1 MDNNT
6 SPQVLAAKQR
16 QRALARWENDGG
28 ATACGPQA
36 IEARPEAE
44 DAADGA
50 SDPQAELVAQRIRLI
65 ALENLVIA
73 LLAAGNTDQHRLAQG
88 MAEHIPPPGMPGHPL
103 AIHVA
108 AHMGGL
114 IEHAA
119 QMRARQASG

>member
-6 SPQVLAAKQR
+6 SPEVLVANQR

-28 ATACGPQA
+28 ATPCGPQA
-36 IEARPEAE
+36 IEALP
-44 DAADGA
+44 ADGDA
-50 SDPQAELVAQRIRLI
+50 TDDARDPQVELVAQRIRLI

-73 LLAAGNTDQHRLAQG
+73 LLAAGNAGQRRLAQG
-88 MAEHIPPPGMPGHPL
+88 MAENTPLPGMPSHPL
-103 AIHVA
+103 AMHVA
-108 AHMGGL
+108 AHIGDL